1 MSQNISGYLSKI
13 SVIASN
19 TFPLTGVYLQDF
31 ADDVDPFEF
40 SELTIADT
48 KMAVN
53 GQLLK
58 WTTANAIP
66 AKISVIPDS
75 YSDIQLAL
83 LLEENRAG
91 YGKTDAN
98 DVITMVVYY
107 TNGNFVTFNNGYIIS
122 GPTASGLSSAGR
134 LKSKTYSFMFENKT
148 GGI

>member
-1 MSQNISGYLSKI
+1 MSQNISGFLSKI
-13 SVIASN
+13 SIIASN
-19 TFPLTGVYLQDF
+19 TFPVGIYITDF

-40 SELTIADT
+40 SELTIAET

-75 YSDIQLAL
+75 DSDIQLAI
-83 LLEENRAG
+83 LLEQNRAG
-91 YGKTDAN
+91 YGKTDSN
-98 DVITMVVYY
+98 DTINMVVVY
-107 TNGNFVTFNNGYIIS
+107 TNGNVVSFNNGYIVS

-134 LKSKTYSFMFENKT
+134 LKSKTYSFMFENKI
-148 GGI
+148 GGL